1 MMLVIR
7 AKSNCSHQRRI
18 FDSVSPVL
26 TQLVLTDFAVCR
38 RLTMLDDFIYPVF
51 AIENF
56 TTNHFLWYAQ
66 HSG

>member
-1 MMLVIR
+1 MMLVIG

-38 RLTMLDDFIYPVF
+38 RLTMLDDFIFPVF
-51 AIENF
+51 C
-56 TTNHFLWYAQ
+56 H
-66 HSG
+66 